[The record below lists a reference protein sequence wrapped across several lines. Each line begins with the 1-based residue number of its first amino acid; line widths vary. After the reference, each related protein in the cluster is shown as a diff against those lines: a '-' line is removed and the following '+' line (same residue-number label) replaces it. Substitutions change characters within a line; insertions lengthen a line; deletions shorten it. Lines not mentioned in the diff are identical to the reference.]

1 MKIEKGLYL
10 EKLDEE
16 TRIEINFNNMTY
28 TLISNLLP
36 ISNYWVMKIWKTE
49 NGWDVQMKDQ
59 FHRDGD
65 DEVHFVVRDFEVQED
80 FVRLDFQEKYETE
93 SIDEKLEK
101 LRKETVRSPLQSR
114 ELSAVLNVFWHSFL
128 AEK

>member
-1 MKIEKGLYL
+1 MKVEKGLYL

-28 TLISNLLP
+28 TLISHLLP

-59 FHRDGD
+59 FHRGGD

-80 FVRLDFQEKYETE
+80 FVRLDFQEKYESE
-93 SIDEKLEK
+93 SVDEKLER

-114 ELSAVLNVFWHSFL
+114 DLSAVLNVFWHSFL
-128 AEK
+128 ADQ